1 MLKSK
6 RRKFE
11 VKEDGF
17 YQMLVRRNGTNSNGN
32 SQHIKAG
39 ITTTVAVLE
48 NLKKQKDPVPYNEE
62 KLKTFCGLR
71 FNKTAAMRISNLISV
86 YIVIRLIIF

>member
-1 MLKSK
+1 M
-6 RRKFE
+6 FE

-17 YQMLVRRNGTNSNGN
+17 QQMLVRRNGTNSNGN

-48 NLKKQKDPVPYNEE
+48 NIKKQKDRVPYNRET
-62 KLKTFCGLR
+62 LKTFCGLR
-71 FNKTAAMRISNLISV
+71 FNKTTAMRISNLKSV
-86 YIVIRLIIF
+86 YIAIRLTTL